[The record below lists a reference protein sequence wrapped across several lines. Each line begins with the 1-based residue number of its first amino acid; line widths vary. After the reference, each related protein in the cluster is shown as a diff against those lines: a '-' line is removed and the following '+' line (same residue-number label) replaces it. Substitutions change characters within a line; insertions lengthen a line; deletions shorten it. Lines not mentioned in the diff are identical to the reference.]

1 MLAGLRPDVR
11 HFRRCGFKP
20 LVDLNLHQYQSE
32 LDTDGE
38 SRSMRSAL
46 TRESAMPT
54 NDFKAIATFAK
65 AVELGS
71 IRQAAL
77 SQGVTPQAASQAIA
91 QLEQHL
97 GVRLLHRTTRSL
109 ALTEEGQRFLEN
121 TQPALAALDRAL
133 ILARESKD
141 EIAGPLRIV
150 GPKSSFA
157 AVIMPL
163 LDEFCREHP
172 AIQPDVQLDDGIGDW
187 VLDRVDVG
195 FRIGASASEGVIG
208 RQLFPIQM
216 VVCAAPGY
224 LEAFGT
230 PSTLDD
236 LAVHRCS
243 VFRHPVTGKV
253 APWYLTVDGKIEH
266 RQISPAFATNDAEL
280 EVQAV
285 LAGQVIGQLASYSAA
300 PHIRA
305 GRLVPVLLQHRSAHI
320 GLHVYYGSR
329 TALPKRVRAFLDLA
343 YARLHD
349 SSDYVLTDKELVRL
363 KARSK
368 GTLRAR

>member
-1 MLAGLRPDVR
+1 
-11 HFRRCGFKP
+11 
-20 LVDLNLHQYQSE
+20 
-32 LDTDGE
+32 
-38 SRSMRSAL
+38 
-46 TRESAMPT
+46 MPP

-77 SQGVTPQAASQAIA
+77 AQGVTPQAASQTIA

-121 TQPALAALDRAL
+121 TQPALAALERAL
-133 ILARESKD
+133 ALARESRD

-157 AVIMPL
+157 AILMPL

-172 AIQPDVQLDDGIGDW
+172 GIEPDVQLDDGIGNW

-216 VVCAAPGY
+216 IVCAAPRY
-224 LEAFGT
+224 LDLYGT
-230 PSTLDD
+230 PSTLDE
-236 LAVHRCS
+236 LTAHRCS
-243 VFRHPVTGKV
+243 VFRHSVTGRV
-253 APWYLTVDGKIEH
+253 APWYLSVDGKLEH
-266 RQISPAFATNDAEL
+266 RQMSPAFATNDSEL
-280 EVQAV
+280 ELQAV
-285 LAGQVIGQLASYSAA
+285 LAGQVIGQLANFSAA
-300 PHIRA
+300 SHIRA
-305 GRLVPVLLQHRSAHI
+305 GRLVPVLIEHMSTHI
-320 GLHVYYGSR
+320 GLHLYYGNR
-329 TALPKRVRAFLDLA
+329 TAQPKRVRAFLDLA
-343 YARLHD
+343 FARLHD
-349 SSDYVLTDKELVRL
+349 CNDYVLTDKEV
-363 KARSK
+363 ARFKSQAK
-368 GTLRAR
+368 NSSRAR

>member
-1 MLAGLRPDVR
+1 
-11 HFRRCGFKP
+11 
-20 LVDLNLHQYQSE
+20 
-32 LDTDGE
+32 
-38 SRSMRSAL
+38 
-46 TRESAMPT
+46 MPI

-77 SQGVTPQAASQAIA
+77 AQGVTPQAASQAIA
-91 QLEQHL
+91 LLEQHL

-133 ILARESKD
+133 AQARESR
-141 EIAGPLRIV
+141 EEVTGPLRIV

-157 AVIMPL
+157 AILMPL
-163 LDEFCREHP
+163 LNEFCREHP
-172 AIQPDVQLDDGIGDW
+172 GIQPDVQLDDGIGNW

-195 FRIGASASEGVIG
+195 FRIGTSASEGVIG

-216 VVCAAPGY
+216 IVCATPEY
-224 LEAFGT
+224 LKRYGT

-236 LAVHRCS
+236 LTAHRCS

-253 APWYLTVDGKIEH
+253 APWYLTVDGKLEY
-266 RQISPAFATNDAEL
+266 RQMSPAFATNDTEL

-285 LAGQVIGQLASYSAA
+285 LASQVVGQLASFSSAS
-300 PHIRA
+300 HIRA
-305 GRLVPVLLQHRSAHI
+305 GRLVPVLLQHMSAHI
-320 GLHVYYGSR
+320 GLHIYYGNR
-329 TALPKRVRAFLDLA
+329 TAQPKRVRAFLDLA
-343 YARLHD
+343 LARLHD
-349 SSDYVLTDKELVRL
+349 CNGYVLTRKELARL
-363 KARSK
+363 ASRPTRS
-368 GTLRAR
+368 GRME